1 MTTTQILSSQ
11 QVADYERDGYLIVK
25 GFFSPEEARRM
36 YEVAIA
42 DEQIEQHSY
51 DLNDQSGKRTKL
63 ALWYEP
69 GDDIYGLAVRS
80 HKMVGAVEQL
90 LQGTPAH
97 YHTKL
102 MQKEPKV
109 GGAWEWH
116 QDYGYWYKAGFLYP
130 HMLSV
135 MVALTEATTA
145 NGCLQVL
152 KGSHK
157 LGRVEHGFRGDQV
170 GIEQELI
177 DAAMDHGLE
186 LVQVEIEPGDTLF
199 FHCNTMHTS
208 QANTSDN
215 PRWSIISAYNRVDN
229 KPYKDAPDVCTR
241 PIDIVPDELLLRAEP
256 AGLSGDRGFL
266 AKETDSTLK

>member
-1 MTTTQILSSQ
+1 MTQTLTPQ
-11 QVADYERDGYLIVK
+11 QLADYERDGYLIIK
-25 GFFSPEEARRM
+25 GFFSADEAQRM

-42 DEQIEQHSY
+42 DEQLKDHSY

-69 GDDIYGLAVRS
+69 GDDVYGLAVRS
-80 HKMVGAVEQL
+80 QKMVSAVEQL
-90 LQGTPAH
+90 LGGTPAH

-116 QDYGYWYKAGFLYP
+116 QDYGYWYKAGFLFP
-130 HMLSV
+130 NMLSV
-135 MVALTEATTA
+135 MVALTEATTE

-152 KGSHK
+152 RGSHK
-157 LGRVEHGFRGDQV
+157 LGRVEHGFRGEQV
-170 GIEQELI
+170 GIDQQI
-177 DAAMDHGLE
+177 VDAAFDYGLE

-208 QANTSDN
+208 QANESDH

-229 KPYKDAPDVCTR
+229 RPYKDAPDSCTR
-241 PIDIVPDELLLRAEP
+241 PIEVVDNEVILQTEAT
-256 AGLSGDRGFL
+256 GLSGDREFL
-266 AKETDSTLK
+266 AKEKDDTLK